1 MVAVCEPL
9 LHGVDNRQLYNYL
22 GMYSHQQALL
32 QSMISRCVLLL
43 LLQGLAQL
51 SHSPALRTPLSLGHK
66 SRSQDV
72 ESQGLLNTDSL
83 LGSLTSASPVI
94 DDHGLMCSRL
104 SQPGST
110 QVSAGS
116 DSGSEQRLTGA
127 ANISV
132 TQAGAFLVRQGSS
145 AASRPGLTSSG
156 HLTVERFPVSPRLL
170 GRRSVSL
177 TKQTSTK
184 ALQHSTAAVAALH
197 LTGAP
202 LQSLGTRRTPKLS
215 RELASSS
222 SINAKSSSS
231 AERNSRS
238 RSSLLQNCGSVELQ
252 PGSSDA
258 ADFVAVGDNHNA
270 EGLLHCVKVKGASD
284 GSRLVSGRES

>member
-1 MVAVCEPL
+1 
-9 LHGVDNRQLYNYL
+9 
-22 GMYSHQQALL
+22 
-32 QSMISRCVLLL
+32 MISRCVLLL
-43 LLQGLAQL
+43 LLQGFAQL
-51 SHSPALRTPLSLGHK
+51 SHSPALRTPLSLRHK

-156 HLTVERFPVSPRLL
+156 HLTVEHFPVSPRLL
-170 GRRSVSL
+170 GRRSVSP

-184 ALQHSTAAVAALH
+184 ALQHSTAAVAALQ

-202 LQSLGTRRTPKLS
+202 LQRLGTRRTAKLS

-258 ADFVAVGDNHNA
+258 ADFVAVGDKHNA

-284 GSRLVSGRES
+284 GSRLVSGRESLFETCQLQIHLVMQELFPGQ

>member
-1 MVAVCEPL
+1 V
-9 LHGVDNRQLYNYL
+9 
-22 GMYSHQQALL
+22 
-32 QSMISRCVLLL
+32 ISRCKLWL

-51 SHSPALRTPLSLGHK
+51 SHSPALRTPSSLGHK
-66 SRSQDV
+66 SRSQDL

-83 LGSLTSASPVI
+83 LGSFTSASPVI
-94 DDHGLMCSRL
+94 DDHGLVSSRL

-110 QVSAGS
+110 QVSA
-116 DSGSEQRLTGA
+116 DSESSSEQRSTSA

-132 TQAGAFLVRQGSS
+132 TQAGACLVRQGSS
-145 AASRPGLTSSG
+145 AASRPGLTSSSG

-177 TKQTSTK
+177 TKQTSKK
-184 ALQHSTAAVAALH
+184 ALQDSTAAVAALQ

-202 LQSLGTRRTPKLS
+202 LQSLGCRHTARLS

-222 SINAKSSSS
+222 SSNAESSSS

-258 ADFVAVGDNHNA
+258 ADFVAVGDNHDA
-270 EGLLHCVKVKGASD
+270 EDLLHCLKVKGTSD
-284 GSRLVSGRES
+284 GSRLVSGRESWCTICQLHIHQRHAKAFVRSAVLNAALRQ

>member
-1 MVAVCEPL
+1 
-9 LHGVDNRQLYNYL
+9 
-22 GMYSHQQALL
+22 
-32 QSMISRCVLLL
+32 MISRCVLLL

-66 SRSQDV
+66 SRSQDG

-83 LGSLTSASPVI
+83 LGSFTSASPVI
-94 DDHGLMCSRL
+94 DDHGVMSSRL

-116 DSGSEQRLTGA
+116 DSGSEQRSTGA

-145 AASRPGLTSSG
+145 TASRPGLTSSSG

-170 GRRSVSL
+170 DRRSVSL

-184 ALQHSTAAVAALH
+184 ALQHSTAAVAALQ

-202 LQSLGTRRTPKLS
+202 LQSLGCRRTATLS

-222 SINAKSSSS
+222 SSNAESSSS